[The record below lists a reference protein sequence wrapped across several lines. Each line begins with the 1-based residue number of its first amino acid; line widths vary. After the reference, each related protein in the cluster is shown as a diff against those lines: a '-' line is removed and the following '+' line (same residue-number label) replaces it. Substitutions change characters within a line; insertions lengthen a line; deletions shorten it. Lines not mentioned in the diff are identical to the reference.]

1 MDVLATWIED
11 CCVVGNRYEARSSSL
26 YASYTAW
33 CEGNGEHP
41 IPQRSLGMRLT
52 ERGFRQQK
60 TTGGARQW
68 IGIGLAI
75 DPLRSGASGDSGP
88 DFPINSQNRFHEALN
103 RKSEPLA
110 PLAPLSAD
118 VEDFT

>member
-1 MDVLATWIED
+1 M
-11 CCVVGNRYEARSSSL
+11 NARP
-26 YASYTAW
+26 AFPRPDPADG
-33 CEGNGEHP
+33 EG
-41 IPQRSLGMRLT
+41 
-52 ERGFRQQK
+52 
-60 TTGGARQW
+60 RQW